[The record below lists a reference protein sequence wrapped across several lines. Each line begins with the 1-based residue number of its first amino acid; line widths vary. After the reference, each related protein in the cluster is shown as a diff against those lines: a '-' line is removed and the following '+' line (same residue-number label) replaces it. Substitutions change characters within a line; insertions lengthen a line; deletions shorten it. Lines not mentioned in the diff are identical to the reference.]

1 MFKHTLCLLA
11 LSLLLTTQPR
21 AQTAQSPGTATVAGR
36 VTLKGEPASG
46 VAVALQLQT
55 RTGLP
60 DMNKLRRARTD
71 ADGRFRFSGV
81 NAGQYL
87 ITALAPG
94 LIAPSDSPYG
104 AQGNALSISDGE
116 TVENLELKL
125 KRGGVIAGR
134 ITDTQGNPV
143 VETTIK
149 LTRQDTSGR
158 FIGYTTSEIAQY
170 YRTDDL
176 GAYRLFALLPGSYKV
191 SVGEAP
197 QPGGLQTGGRNY
209 LPQAFYP
216 STPNEAQAKI
226 IEVSE
231 GSEATNIDIK
241 VGGSK
246 EVFDV
251 LGKVVDAETGQPVAG
266 VKLGFGTPTRGGRL
280 DAYAFNDVFA
290 NAQGEFEFRG
300 LMPGQYAAF
309 ISSSVDHPNE
319 FYSEATPFEV
329 GESNLTGLEI
339 KALRGIAISGKA
351 ILEGTDD
358 PNNQAKLSQL
368 SVSVY
373 SASREAVPVGRTSKI
388 APDGSFRIGG
398 LKPGKVSLTTF
409 PKLPGLALTRIE
421 HNGVPIKDFLD
432 LQAGENPT
440 NVRLIFSLATGVLR
454 GQVKFI
460 GGAPPENTTYNVTVS
475 KIGGAATSRSGAP
488 LDARGQ
494 FVIPDLAAGEYE
506 VGIMLLLR
514 STPTPETTR
523 VMELLRQFSQRVSV
537 AASGETQTE
546 LVVDLSKKEGDR

>member
-11 LSLLLTTQPR
+11 LSLLLT
-21 AQTAQSPGTATVAGR
+21 ASLTAQNPGTATVSGR

-60 DMNKLRRARTD
+60 DMNSLRRTRTD

-104 AQGNALSISDGE
+104 AQGKSLSISDGE
-116 TVENLELKL
+116 TVENLDLQL
-125 KRGGVIAGR
+125 KRGGVITGR
-134 ITDTQGNPV
+134 ITDAQGNPV

-158 FIGYTTSEIAQY
+158 FIGYTTSETAQY
-170 YRTDDL
+170 SRTDDL

-191 SVGEAP
+191 SVGEAL
-197 QPGGLQTGGRNY
+197 QPKGLQTGGRNY
-209 LPQAFYP
+209 LPQTFYP
-216 STPNEAQAKI
+216 GTPNEAQAKI
-226 IEVSE
+226 IEVGE

-241 VGGSK
+241 VGSAK

-266 VKLGFGTPTRGGRL
+266 IKLGFGTPTRSGRL
-280 DAYAFNDVFA
+280 DASALNDVFA
-290 NAQGEFEFRG
+290 NAQGAFEFRG

-309 ISSSVDHPNE
+309 ISSSPDTFSE

-329 GESNLTGLEI
+329 GESNLTGLEV

-351 ILEGTDD
+351 IVEGTDD
-358 PNNQAKLSQL
+358 PGNRAKLSQL
-368 SVSVY
+368 TVSVY
-373 SASREAVPVGRTSKI
+373 SASREAVPVGRSSKI

-398 LKPGKVSLTTF
+398 LKPGKVSLTAY
-409 PKLPGLALTRIE
+409 PQPPGFALTRIE
-421 HNGVPIKDFLD
+421 HNGAPIKDFLD
-432 LQAGENPT
+432 LQAGENAI
-440 NVRLIFSLATGVLR
+440 NVRLIFSSATGVLR

-460 GGAPPENTTYNVTVS
+460 GGAPPENALYKVMAS
-475 KIGGAATSRSGAP
+475 KIGGASAGRTGADV
-488 LDARGQ
+488 DARGQ
-494 FVIPDLAAGEYE
+494 FVITDLAAGEYE

-546 LVVDLSKKEGDR
+546 LVIDLSKKEGN

>member
-1 MFKHTLCLLA
+1 MSTRTSILLF
-11 LSLLLTTQPR
+11 LLT
-21 AQTAQSPGTATVAGR
+21 AFAFAQSQTKEGTAIVSGR

-46 VAVALQLQT
+46 VAVALQLQM

-60 DMNKLRRARTD
+60 DMNKLRRTRTD

-94 LIAPSDSPYG
+94 LIASSDSPYG

-116 TVENLELKL
+116 TIENLDLQL

-134 ITDTQGNPV
+134 ITDAQGNPV

-149 LTRQDTSGR
+149 LTRQDSSGR
-158 FIGYTTSEIAQY
+158 FIGYVTSEIAQY

-176 GAYRLFALLPGSYKV
+176 GAYRLFALPAGKYKV
-191 SVGEAP
+191 SIGEAS
-197 QPGGLQTGGRNY
+197 QAGGLQNSGARNY
-209 LPQAFYP
+209 LPQTFFP
-216 STPNEAQAKI
+216 GTPNETEAKI

-231 GSEATNIDIK
+231 GSEATNVDIK
-241 VGGSK
+241 VSGAK

-280 DAYAFNDVFA
+280 DAYALNDVFA

-300 LMPGQYAAF
+300 LMPGHYAAF
-309 ISSSVDHPNE
+309 ISSSADRPSE

-358 PNNQAKLSQL
+358 PNNRAKLSQL

-388 APDGSFRIGG
+388 ALDGSFRIGG

-409 PKLPGLALTRIE
+409 PRLPGLALTRTE
-421 HNGVPIKDFLD
+421 HNGVPVKDFFD
-432 LQAGENPT
+432 LQAGENST

-460 GGAPPENTTYNVTVS
+460 GGVSPENTTYNVTVS
-475 KIGGAATSRSGAP
+475 KVGGAAASRSGATI
-488 LDARGQ
+488 DARGQ
-494 FVIPDLAAGEYE
+494 FVITDLVAGEYE

-523 VMELLRQFSQRVSV
+523 VMKLLRQFSQRVNV

-546 LVVDLSKKEGDR
+546 LVIDLSKKEGDR

>member
-1 MFKHTLCLLA
+1 MLNRTSILL
-11 LSLLLTTQPR
+11 LLLTGF
-21 AQTAQSPGTATVAGR
+21 AFAQSQTKEGTAIVSGR

-55 RTGLP
+55 RTELP
-60 DMNKLRRARTD
+60 DMNKLRRTRTD
-71 ADGRFRFSGV
+71 ADGRFRFSGI

-104 AQGNALSISDGE
+104 AQGKALSISDGE
-116 TVENLELKL
+116 TIENLDLQL

-134 ITDTQGNPV
+134 ITDAQSNPV

-158 FIGYTTSEIAQY
+158 FIGYVTSEISQY
-170 YRTDDL
+170 FRTDDL
-176 GAYRLFALLPGSYKV
+176 GAYRLFALPAGKYKV
-191 SVGEAP
+191 SIGEAS
-197 QPGGLQTGGRNY
+197 QAGGLQNIGARNY
-209 LPQAFYP
+209 LPQTFFP
-216 STPNEAQAKI
+216 GTPNETEAKI

-231 GSEATNIDIK
+231 GSVATNVDIK
-241 VGGSK
+241 VGGAK

-266 VKLGFGTPTRGGRL
+266 VKMGFGTPTRGGRL
-280 DAYAFNDVFA
+280 DAYALNDVFA

-300 LMPGQYAAF
+300 LMPGKYAAF
-309 ISSSVDHPNE
+309 ISSAPDAPSE

-358 PNNQAKLSQL
+358 PHNRGKLSQL

-409 PKLPGLALTRIE
+409 PRLPGLALSRIE
-421 HNGVPIKDFLD
+421 YNGVYVKDFLD
-432 LQAGENPT
+432 LQAGEHST
-440 NVRLIFSLATGVLR
+440 NVRLIFSSAMGVLR

-460 GGAPPENTTYNVTVS
+460 GGAPPENTTYRVFTYKV
-475 KIGGAATSRSGAP
+475 GGTSASGSGAP
-488 LDARGQ
+488 IDARGQ
-494 FVIPDLAAGEYE
+494 FVITDLAAGEYE
-506 VGIMLLLR
+506 VGILLLLR

-523 VMELLRQFSQRVSV
+523 VMGLLRQFSQRVNV
-537 AASGETQTE
+537 AATGETQTE
-546 LVVDLSKKEGDR
+546 LVIDLSKKEGDR